1 MTDRYLVRCVVIPS
15 LIGIAAMAGV
25 VLPGDASSPRM
36 FVGFAT
42 YLAVTFAACYVSN
55 RFMRRR

>member
-1 MTDRYLVRCVVIPS
+1 MSDRDLTYGVIIPS

-42 YLAVTFAACYVSN
+42 YLAVTFVACYISN
-55 RFMRRR
+55 RLMRRR